1 MAKVIW
7 AKEDRE
13 DLEGIYL
20 YLFGF
25 SEKSA
30 KAWASEITQTAFLLE
45 NFPRMGRVV
54 PNININI
61 NRLRE
66 CVVKQH
72 RLIYEVN
79 EDDSLIE
86 IMAIRHS
93 SKPLSDF

>member
-54 PNININI
+54 PNININ
-61 NRLRE
+61 RLRE